1 MPFDTLAADLLVIL
15 GKHAQ
20 AGRFSPIFFIRESN
34 VVGFTPRSSAAPSAP
49 LIFQLAL
56 SRTAAR
62 FSRSRCS
69 ISGSVR
75 NSAIQYWRKLQ
86 LRRFC
91 VASGAFLFELLFRA
105 QRVIE
110 FVARRA
116 TAHHEDLMSALP
128 NFLERWRSSGSR
140 LCFLFY

>member
-1 MPFDTLAADLLVIL
+1 MPFDTLAADLLVML
-15 GKHAQ
+15 DKHAQ

-75 NSAIQYWRKLQ
+75 NSAPTLSPVSPG
-86 LRRFC
+86 C
-91 VASGAFLFELLFRA
+91 ELMKAEGVRNLSPPA
-105 QRVIE
+105 QSPAGR
-110 FVARRA
+110 
-116 TAHHEDLMSALP
+116 HALES
-128 NFLERWRSSGSR
+128 ERSE
-140 LCFLFY
+140 